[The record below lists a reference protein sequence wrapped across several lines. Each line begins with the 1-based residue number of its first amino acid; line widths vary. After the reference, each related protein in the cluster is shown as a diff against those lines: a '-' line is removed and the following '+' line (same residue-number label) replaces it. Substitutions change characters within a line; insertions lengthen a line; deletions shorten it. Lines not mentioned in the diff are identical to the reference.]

1 MAGIKDYS
9 STAANN
15 SSVGGVSI
23 AEGMLP
29 SNINNA
35 FRAFA
40 ADIREFYNDS
50 QWVIY
55 GDGDGSFT
63 AAYASATSFTI
74 SGSNVTSFYHAGR
87 RIKAVG
93 SSTGTIVGTI
103 SSSSFSTNTTVNVT
117 WDSGSLSSESL
128 TIYVGVLS
136 QTNDSIPEDVI
147 DAANL
152 KSSSV
157 STAKIAADAVT
168 GAKIADDAINSEHYT
183 DGSIDTAHIAD
194 AQITTAK
201 ITDAN
206 VTTAKI
212 AGDAITNAK
221 IADDAID
228 SEHYTDGSIDTAH
241 IADSQVTTAK
251 IADSAITSAKIN
263 DGAIVNAD
271 INASAAIDATKI
283 HDGTIS
289 NTEFG
294 YLNGVSSNI
303 QTQLDAKGASNANL
317 TAIGDLATTD
327 SNFIVGSGSTWVA
340 ETGSTA
346 RTSLGLGSI
355 STQAANSV
363 SISGGSITGL
373 GAPSSG
379 SDAATKTYVDDL
391 VAGLKT
397 RIICRAATTGNI
409 TLSSDLQNGD
419 TLDGITLAT
428 GNRVLVKDQSTASQN
443 GIYTVVASGTAS
455 RDTDFDAIGE
465 LAGQLVIIQ
474 EGSTNAEKMFLCTT
488 DSDASLGSDTITF
501 TVVQPA
507 NVGDVTLTGTQTL
520 TNKTLTSPVIS
531 DIVSVSNGN
540 ISVLPNGTGKVLL
553 DGDGSSGGVAVTD
566 GLVEIKT
573 GTGSVAKVKFYCES
587 SNAHA
592 QTLQAAPHSAAS
604 SAVLTLPT
612 ATGTLIGT
620 GDSGT
625 LPVAAIDIDGAT
637 DIGADLTTSDL
648 IVVDDGA
655 GGTNRKAALSR
666 VVTLMTN
673 QGFTTDDPTALA
685 IALG

>member
-23 AEGMLP
+23 AGGMLP

-117 WDSGSLSSESL
+117 WDSGSLSSETL

-194 AQITTAK
+194 AQVTTAK

-212 AGDAITNAK
+212 AADAITGAK
-221 IADDAID
+221 IADDAIN

-271 INASAAIDATKI
+271 INTSAAIDATKI

-317 TAIGDLATTD
+317 TAIGDLAKTD
-327 SNFIVGSGSTWVA
+327 GNFIVGNGSTWVA
-340 ETGSTA
+340 ENGSTA
-346 RTSLGLGSI
+346 RSSLGLGTI
-355 STQAANSV
+355 STQASNSV
-363 SISGGSITGL
+363 TISGGSITGL

-397 RIICRAATTGNI
+397 RIICRAATTANV

-428 GNRVLVKDQSTASQN
+428 GNRVLVKNQSTASQN
-443 GIYTVVASGTAS
+443 GVYTVVASGTAS

-501 TVVQPA
+501 TEVQPA

-531 DIVSVSNGN
+531 DIVSVSNGDIN
-540 ISVLPNGTGKVLL
+540 LTPNGTGHVTIKGN
-553 DGDGSSGGVAVTD
+553 DNPGTIQFNCENNSHGVQLKSPA
-566 GLVEIKT
+566 
-573 GTGSVAKVKFYCES
+573 
-587 SNAHA
+587 
-592 QTLQAAPHSAAS
+592 HSAGS

-612 ATGTLIGT
+612 STGTLIGT

-673 QGFTTDDPTALA
+673 QGFTIDDPTALA

>member
-1 MAGIKDYS
+1 MPTNIKDYS
-9 STAANN
+9 TTQASNTSLNGIST
-15 SSVGGVSI
+15 

-29 SNINNA
+29 SNLNNA
-35 FRAFA
+35 IRALMKNTRDWF
-40 ADIREFYNDS
+40 NDA
-50 QWVIY
+50 QWIEY
-55 GDGDGSFT
+55 GDGDGAFT

-74 SGSNVTSFYHAGR
+74 AGVDVTSIYHAGR
-87 RIKAVG
+87 RIKLTA
-93 SSTGTIVGTI
+93 TTPGTIFGTI
-103 SSSSFSTNTTVNVT
+103 ASSSFSTNTTINVT
-117 WDSGSLSSESL
+117 WDSGSLANEAI
-128 TIYVGVLS
+128 THVYIGALS
-136 QTNDSIPEDVI
+136 KTNSSIPEGIVATSTLADG
-147 DAANL
+147 
-152 KSSSV
+152 SV
-157 STAKIAADAVT
+157 TTAKIAADAVNGT
-168 GAKIADDAINSEHYT
+168 KIADDSINSEHYV

-212 AGDAITNAK
+212 ASDAVDGTK
-221 IADDAID
+221 IADDSIN
-228 SEHYTDGSIDTAH
+228 SEHYVDGSIDTAH
-241 IADSQVTTAK
+241 IADSQITTAK

-294 YLNGVSSNI
+294 HLNGVSSNI

-317 TAIGDLATTD
+317 TAIGNLATTD
-327 SNFIVGSGSTWVA
+327 GNFIVGSGSTWVA

-346 RTSLGLGSI
+346 RSSLGLGTI

-397 RIICRAATTGNI
+397 RIICRAATTGNV

-419 TLDGITLAT
+419 SLDGITLAT
-428 GNRVLVKDQSTASQN
+428 GDRVLVKDQSTGSQN
-443 GIYTVVASGTAS
+443 GIYKVVASGTAS

-474 EGSTNAEKMFLCTT
+474 EGSVNAEKMFLCTT

-531 DIVSVSNGN
+531 DILSVSNGDIN
-540 ISVLPNGTGKVLL
+540 LTPNGTGKVVVK
-553 DGDGSSGGVAVTD
+553 GNTNP
-566 GLVEIKT
+566 
-573 GTGSVAKVKFYCES
+573 GTVVFNCES
-587 SNAHA
+587 NSHG
-592 QTLQAAPHSAAS
+592 QTVKSQPHSAS
-604 SAVLTLPT
+604 VTNVLTLPAGGDQELVGTT
-612 ATGTLIGT
+612 ATQTLTNKTLTSPKIGT
-620 GDSGT
+620 F
-625 LPVAAIDIDGAT
+625 DI
-637 DIGADLTTSDL
+637 
-648 IVVDDGA
+648 
-655 GGTNRKAALSR
+655 RH
-666 VVTLMTN
+666 
-673 QGFTTDDPTALA
+673 
-685 IALG
+685 